1 MVALLLS
8 PLRLA
13 LVRVASGIVAVVG
26 TLAVVSWVIADS
38 WVGGGD
44 AATIAFLIVFSV
56 AIVGA
61 LVLWRASVTGRR
73 RRERTLDGMLA
84 LSPSEFEA
92 AVARLMRR
100 EGYRDVSVVGGSGD
114 LMADIVARTRRGEH
128 VVVQCKRKAPG
139 QRVGSA
145 EMQKF
150 IGMVSVHHGADV
162 GIFVTTSEFTSPAI
176 ELADEH
182 GILLVDGDALADISA
197 GRRRFDAEAVRAA

>member
-1 MVALLLS
+1 MVTLLLS
-8 PLRLA
+8 PFRLT
-13 LVRVASGIVAVVG
+13 LVRAAFVI
-26 TLAVVSWVIADS
+26 LAVVLALAAVSWLIADS
-38 WVGGGD
+38 WVDDGD
-44 AATIAFLIVFSV
+44 AATLAFLIVFGV

-61 LVLWRASVTGRR
+61 TVLWRASVTGRR

-84 LSPSEFEA
+84 LSPSEFES

-100 EGYRDVSVVGGSGD
+100 AGYRDVSVVGGSGD
-114 LMADIVARTRRGEH
+114 LMADVVARTRQGEH

-150 IGMVSVHHGADV
+150 IGMISVHHGADL
-162 GIFVTTSEFTSPAI
+162 GIFVTTSEFTLPAI

-182 GILLVDGDALADISA
+182 GILLIDGDALADIAA
-197 GRRRFDAEAVRAA
+197 GRRRIDVDGARAA